1 MSKTLCFKLEIALK
15 ALCFKLE
22 TVSKALCFK
31 LETVSKALYVK
42 AGIIASPCRKLYQ
55 RPSASSWRLH

>member
-15 ALCFKLE
+15 ALYVKAGGYCISLQE
-22 TVSKALCFK
+22 AMSKALCSK

-42 AGIIASPCRKLYQ
+42 VEIK
-55 RPSASSWRLH
+55 ASSYYMQY